1 MIARRSISTVLVWL
15 CATVLA
21 AAVTSAPA
29 LAQREHVFS
38 KSFGSEGSGN
48 GQFVRPGAL
57 AVNDETGDVY
67 VIDRGHGRVEIFNEN
82 GEYVSQFNGS
92 GAPTGAFSWASGQGN
107 EGSIAIDN
115 STDPA
120 DPSKGDV
127 YVTDRAHN
135 LIDKFTPNGTYI
147 GQVTGPAPGSPF
159 VDEGNGRHV
168 TEIAVDPSGRLW
180 VQISLE
186 IDVFND
192 AVANEYASQVELK
205 LRLKGL
211 NLSELE
217 IGKVGIALDSE
228 DNVYI
233 AREPETGVLIGTK
246 FSKEGE
252 TLIEK
257 LDGENAS
264 GFAVDAFSNDVYVDH
279 ATSVAAYQP
288 LGTPIEQFGS
298 GHMEASEG
306 IAVNSKTG
314 AVYVSNAG
322 SGTVEVYLAFV
333 VPDVSTGGV
342 SHLAETSATVEGTI
356 DPDGIQTTACVIE
369 YGTTTAYGQS
379 QPCSPSP
386 GAGTSPVAVMAQLTG
401 LTPLSEYHY
410 RISASNANGSNYG
423 QDRTFVAPEPVA
435 LSEEGVADVSS
446 TSALFSVLV
455 NPGGSDTT
463 FEFEYG
469 TSEAYGQRAPLPA
482 GDLGAG
488 TGVETASVRVQGLAS
503 ETTYH
508 MRVVAT
514 NVLGTVY
521 GPDETFTTQS
531 AGGAFSL
538 SDGRAWEM
546 VSPPIKN
553 GAGIETIDEGVDEG
567 GVIEAAPGGGGFT
580 YLATSPLGSGAVG
593 NPAPFGPTQVLASR
607 GPSGWSSQ
615 DIATPENKPH
625 EWVQTEY
632 SLFSSDFSR
641 ELVDP
646 WAGIKAGYTP
656 LSPEATEATIYIRD
670 NANGSYTPLVTP
682 NNVEPSGAE
691 FGTPGSAQEA
701 PRVLAATPD
710 LSHVLFL
717 SRYALT
723 RNAHLEVERDTK
735 ENLYEWS
742 GGHLQL
748 VNILPDGTPSEGV
761 ARRSERMLRQMFSSD
776 GSRVFFYARVTGYG
790 GEQEGGLFMRD
801 TASGTTVEVDA
812 PAPGAPRPARL
823 DAEFQVASADGSKAF
838 FLDDEPLTADSTATP
853 GQPDL
858 YVYETETG
866 SLTDLTVDRNAG
878 EHADVTHEPGEIL
891 GASEDGSI
899 VYFVA
904 HGKLAEGAQPG
915 ADNLYVESRN
925 GSTWSLPRLV
935 AVLSAEDSND
945 WDAGPERANLGI
957 GALTSR
963 VSADGRFLAFMSE
976 RSLTG
981 YDNRDASSGQPDEEV
996 FEYDETTGQLSCV
1009 SCDRTGVRPAGMLD
1023 EGPPSSLVDETG
1035 VWAGRWLAASLPVWT
1050 PYGNAK
1056 YSLENTYP
1064 SRPLSDGGRLFF
1076 DSSDALVASDTNGK
1090 EDVYEYEPAGVGSC
1104 TVPAG
1109 CISLI
1114 SSGTSSEGSVFLDAS
1129 ETGGDVFFLTA
1140 ARLTAQDVDTS
1151 PDVYDAHAC
1160 SSAVP
1165 CVGVPVSSPPCS
1177 SGDSCKAAP
1186 SPQPPIYGAPASAT
1200 FSGTGNVPSPP
1211 AGSVGEANAGAKHK
1225 PATKHKQTK
1234 RKRPVRHR
1242 RRARRMPLSRGGS
1255 LVGHRHAKR

>member
-1 MIARRSISTVLVWL
+1 MSVRWSVSTALVWL
-15 CATVLA
+15 CAVILA
-21 AAVTSAPA
+21 LAVSSAPA

-48 GQFVRPGAL
+48 GQLVRPGAL

-67 VIDRGHGRVEIFNEN
+67 VIDRGNGRVEIFNEN

-115 STDPA
+115 SA
-120 DPSKGDV
+120 DSADLSKGDV
-127 YVTDRAHN
+127 YVTDHAHN
-135 LIDKFTPNGTYI
+135 LIDKFAPNGTYI

-159 VDEGNGRHV
+159 VDEDNGRHL

-180 VQISLE
+180 VQIGLE

-192 AVANEYASQVELK
+192 AVANEYVSQTDLK
-205 LRLKGL
+205 LRIEGL

-217 IGKVGIALDSE
+217 IGKVGFALDSE

-233 AREPETGVLIGTK
+233 AREPERNVLIGTK

-264 GFAVDAFSNDVYVDH
+264 GFAVDASSNDVYVDH

-298 GHMEASEG
+298 GHMQASEG
-306 IAVNSKTG
+306 IAVSSKTG

-322 SGTVEVYLAFV
+322 SGTVEAYAAFV
-333 VPDVSTGGV
+333 VPDTSTGGV
-342 SHLAETSATVEGTI
+342 SHLSETAATVAGTV

-386 GAGTSPVAVMAQLTG
+386 GAGAASVAITAQLTG

-423 QDRTFVAPEPVA
+423 LDRTFVAPEPVA
-435 LSEEGVADVSS
+435 LSEENVADVSS
-446 TSALFSVLV
+446 TSALLSVLV

-488 TGVETASVRVQGLAS
+488 TGVETASVRVQALAS

-538 SDGRAWEM
+538 PDGRAWEM

-553 GAGIETIDEGVDEG
+553 GVGIETIDEGVVSG
-567 GVIEAAPGGGGFT
+567 GVIEAAPSGGGFT
-580 YLATSPLGSGAVG
+580 YLATAPLGSGALS
-593 NPAPFGPTQVLASR
+593 NPAPAGPTQVLATR

-615 DIATPENKPH
+615 DIATPENRPH

-632 SLFSSDFSR
+632 SLFSSDFSH

-646 WAGIKAGYTP
+646 WVGIKAGYTP

-670 NANGSYTPLVTP
+670 NATGSYTPLVTP
-682 NNVEPSGAE
+682 NDVEPPGAE

-717 SRYALT
+717 SRYKLT
-723 RNAHLEVERDTK
+723 RNAHLEVENDSK

-742 GGHLQL
+742 DGRLQL
-748 VNILPDGTPSEGV
+748 VNVLHDGEATDGV
-761 ARRSERMLRQMFSSD
+761 AKQSEAQWRQSFSSD
-776 GSRVFFYARVTGYG
+776 GSRVFFDAHVEGYP
-790 GEQEGGLFMRD
+790 EEDEAGLFMRD

-812 PAPGAPRPARL
+812 PAPGAPRPAHL
-823 DAEFQVASADGSKAF
+823 DAQFQLASTDGSKAF
-838 FLDDEPLTADSTATP
+838 FLDDEPLTADSTAAP

-858 YVYETETG
+858 YVYETESG
-866 SLTDLTVDRNAG
+866 SLTDLTVDDNAG
-878 EHADVTHEPGEIL
+878 EHANVTHEPGEIL

-915 ADNLYVESRN
+915 AENLYVESQS
-925 GSTWSLPRLV
+925 GSTWSPPRLV
-935 AVLSAEDSND
+935 AVLSAEDRND
-945 WDAGPERANLGI
+945 WDAGDVGNI
-957 GALTSR
+957 GVGGLTSR
-963 VSADGRFLAFMSE
+963 VSPDGRFLAFMSE

-996 FEYDETTGQLSCV
+996 FEYDEATDQLSCV

-1023 EGPPSSLVDETG
+1023 EGPPSSLVDESG
-1035 VWAGRWLAASLPVWT
+1035 AWAGRWLAASLPVWT

-1056 YSLENTYP
+1056 YSLQDSYP
-1064 SRPLSDGGRLFF
+1064 SRALADGGRLFF
-1076 DSSDALVASDTNGK
+1076 DSPDALVASDTNGK
-1090 EDVYEYEPAGVGSC
+1090 EDVYEYEPDDVGSC
-1104 TVPAG
+1104 AQPAG
-1109 CISLI
+1109 CVSLI
-1114 SSGTSSEGSVFLDAS
+1114 SSGTSSEESVFLDAS
-1129 ETGGDVFFLTA
+1129 ETGDDVFFLTG

-1151 PDVYDAHAC
+1151 PDVYDAHVC

-1165 CVGVPVSSPPCS
+1165 CVQEPVSSPPCL

-1186 SPQPPIYGAPASAT
+1186 SPQPAIYGAPASAT
-1200 FSGTGNVPSPP
+1200 FSGAGNVPSPP
-1211 AGSVGEANAGAKHK
+1211 VGSVGDVKAGAKHR
-1225 PATKHKQTK
+1225 PATKHKPTHH
-1234 RKRPVRHR
+1234 KRPVRR
-1242 RRARRMPLSRGGS
+1242 KRRARKVPRLRGGS
-1255 LVGHRHAKR
+1255 SVDHGRARR